1 MSLRFKQNSMLIKLL
16 LASEALFF
24 VALIIGFVFFR
35 NTTDNW
41 NEYAKYVNVKRTSI
55 FSLFL
60 FSSSGTITLANRAL
74 KKNQRNT
81 LIYSLSFTIL
91 LGAIFLF
98 GQLTE
103 YLDLF
108 QKQVNINEN
117 IFGSVFF
124 TLTGFH
130 GFHVFIGLIIL
141 SIFLGLYLN
150 GNYKIEAPSS
160 FFLVTEWY
168 WHFVDLVWV
177 FVFFI
182 VYLMPIL

>member
-1 MSLRFKQNSMLIKLL
+1 MTITFRQNSLLIKFL

-24 VALIIGFVFFR
+24 VALIIAFVYYRSYTETWESYTKF
-35 NTTDNW
+35 
-41 NEYAKYVNVKRTSI
+41 VNVQRTSM

-60 FSSSGTITLANRAL
+60 FSSSGSVLLAKNALRNNNRSMVKVYITM
-74 KKNQRNT
+74 
-81 LIYSLSFTIL
+81 TIL
-91 LGAIFLF
+91 LGFIFLI
-98 GQLTE
+98 GQVTE
-103 YLDLF
+103 YLELF
-108 QKQVNINEN
+108 TKQVTIDEN
-117 IFGSVFF
+117 IFGSAFF

-141 SIFLGLYLN
+141 SIFLFLFSQKEYAI
-150 GNYKIEAPSS
+150 KEPSS